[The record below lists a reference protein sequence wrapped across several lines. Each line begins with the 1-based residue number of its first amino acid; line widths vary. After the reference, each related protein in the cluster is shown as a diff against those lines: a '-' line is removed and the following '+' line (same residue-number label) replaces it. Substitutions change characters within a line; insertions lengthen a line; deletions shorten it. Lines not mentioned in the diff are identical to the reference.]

1 MNVWLVI
8 LLAVVSVAAVFYFL
22 VAVLGVKSDKL
33 LGPPLAIAIS
43 VVLLAGLSY
52 YLLGEKSIYVVI
64 ELDDR
69 VLQKRAIAFGDDIV
83 NTDDVFVF
91 SSSTRGISVIDYKQ
105 QVKEFLAADEVE
117 LCQNYS
123 SQSVGTGRYKKEAGS
138 VTICVTKKG
147 ARWHF

>member
-33 LGPPLAIAIS
+33 LGPPLAIAIV

-64 ELDDR
+64 ETDDR
-69 VLQKRAIAFGDDIV
+69 VLQKRAIAFNDDIL

-91 SSSTRGISVIDYKQ
+91 SSVTRGIAVIDYKQ
-105 QVKEFLAADEVE
+105 QVKEFLAADEVK
-117 LCQNYS
+117 LCKNYGS
-123 SQSVGTGRYKKEAGS
+123 ESVGSGRYKKEAAS

-147 ARWHF
+147 ARWSF

>member
-8 LLAVVSVAAVFYFL
+8 LLAVVSVAVVFYFL

-69 VLQKRAIAFGDDIV
+69 VLQKRAVAFREDILDAD
-83 NTDDVFVF
+83 NVFLF
-91 SSSTRGISVIDYKQ
+91 SSITRGISVIDYKP
-105 QVKEFLAADEVE
+105 QVKEFLMTDEVE
-117 LCQNYS
+117 LCKNYS
-123 SQSVGTGRYKKEAGS
+123 SQSLGTGRYKKEAGS

-147 ARWHF
+147 ARWYF